1 MSGFTIYCIY
11 ASEMGLGKSQTFW
24 DKISRTRIWTKIC
37 KDMQEEPINSCAKG
51 FHHISNGFRATASQ
65 SPFLDLVHFSSVRLW
80 QNVSQWVKVDWQ
92 CQAQC
97 QPVGK
102 SGLDKIFTQ
111 KQPWL
116 IWKSWEGDSQSRY
129 PEVWWR
135 PGSRVTDRQNP
146 SIPELL
152 QHILRK
158 IWPTR
163 IGTKFCRD
171 NLDGLFKWCVKFE
184 NPSSNGFRATVA
196 QSQFGLSTISL
207 VSDSGSMSA
216 SW

>member
-1 MSGFTIYCIY
+1 MDWHCQTQAQCQPV
-11 ASEMGLGKSQTFW
+11 GKSGLTMS
-24 DKISRTRIWTKIC
+24 DS
-37 KDMQEEPINSCAKG
+37 G
-51 FHHISNGFRATASQ
+51 
-65 SPFLDLVHFSSVRLW
+65 LVYFSSVRLW

-129 PEVWWR
+129 PEVWWQ